1 LARKTKTIKC
11 FKCGS
16 TNMEKLPMGKDKLE
30 RYLCR
35 NCDVMV
41 TVVHSHTDHTKPN
54 YGLLFDNFGKCPK
67 CGSTNSGLKS
77 TLEEQSISGTLEYE
91 CLMCGAQ
98 WQELLADHPMK
109 SEKEV

>member
-1 LARKTKTIKC
+1 VKKETTKTEWH
-11 FKCGS
+11 
-16 TNMEKLPMGKDKLE
+16 TNLDRK
-30 RYLCR
+30 R
-35 NCDVMV
+35 
-41 TVVHSHTDHTKPN
+41 SH
-54 YGLLFDNFGKCPK
+54 GLLFNNFGKCPE

-98 WQELLADHPMK
+98 WQELLTDHPMK